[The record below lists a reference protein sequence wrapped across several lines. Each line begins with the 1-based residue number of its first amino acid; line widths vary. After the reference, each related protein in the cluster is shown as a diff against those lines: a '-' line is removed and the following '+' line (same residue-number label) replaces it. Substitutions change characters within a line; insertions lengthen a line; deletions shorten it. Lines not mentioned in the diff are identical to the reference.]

1 MESLYKWRTGL
12 HSEPKI
18 IKALNILNV
27 WILILFMS
35 FVSASQAGEV
45 LVSSQWLVKHQHDQ
59 DLLIVDARSE
69 VEYRKGHISG
79 AVNIPVKD
87 TFNPLINTDRVG
99 NLKHIS
105 ELFSNA
111 GIRNEQTVVIYDGNT
126 YIDAGRVFW
135 VFEVYG
141 HKNVKLLDGG
151 IKGWVAYSKQSLSQV
166 SKRPEKTRYIPT
178 IEPERHVTKF
188 SMRLALEDKNKV
200 IIDARTAKE
209 FKGEASIAKRAGHIP
224 NAINISWEENFVEI
238 NGIKMLKPVEELRKL
253 YDGRVKNKQAL
264 LYCNKGKQSSL
275 SYAILRQLGHNAAHY
290 DGSWYEWGNDEKL
303 PINK

>member
-1 MESLYKWRTGL
+1 M
-12 HSEPKI
+12 P
-18 IKALNILNV
+18 V
-27 WILILFMS
+27 
-35 FVSASQAGEV
+35 VSASQAGNV
-45 LVSSQWLVKHQHDQ
+45 LVNSQWLDKHKHDQ
-59 DLLIVDARSE
+59 NIVVVDARSE
-69 VEYRKGHISG
+69 EEYRKGHING
-79 AVNIPVKD
+79 AVNIPVQD
-87 TFNPLINTDRVG
+87 TFNPITNTDRVG

-111 GIRNEQTVVIYDGNT
+111 GIRNDQTVVIYDGNT

-151 IKGWVAYSKQSLSQV
+151 IKGWLAYSRHSLSQ
-166 SKRPEKTRYIPT
+166 SSRKPEKTQYIPT
-178 IEPERHVTKF
+178 IEPERLITKF
-188 SMRLALEDKNKV
+188 SMRLALEDESKV
-200 IIDARTAKE
+200 IIDARTSKE
-209 FKGEASIAKRAGHIP
+209 FRGEASIAKRAGHIP
-224 NAINISWEENFVEI
+224 NAINISWEENFIEV
-238 NGIKMLKPVEELRKL
+238 NGIKMLKPVEGLRKL
-253 YDGRVKNKQAL
+253 YDHNIKNKQTI